1 MFYNISTITRIVFY
15 CLCVTEKPPYG
26 QIKNVLYVFSVE
38 EGGGGRG
45 GQCEAEQ
52 NLIDLAVVV
61 TTSLPCVLLPII
73 L

>member
-1 MFYNISTITRIVFY
+1 MGRLKMFSM
-15 CLCVTEKPPYG
+15 CS
-26 QIKNVLYVFSVE
+26 VLRRGVGAGV
-38 EGGGGRG
+38 GG

-52 NLIDLAVVV
+52 NLIDLAVVL